1 MKSDPWVLG
10 ISASHNGA
18 ACLLRGDE
26 VVAAIQEERLTRQ
39 KRDFIYG
46 AKPSMAIRYCLD
58 AAGIRPAD
66 LSMIVNC
73 VTGSAR
79 SPQQDVKRNP
89 DLRPTLNR
97 IPTLTIGHHLGHAV
111 AALATSGFDE
121 AAVLVIDGAG
131 SPFDDLGEDERAACL
146 PGGSGKLETVSL
158 YAAERG
164 GGVRAVEK
172 HLGDWVGDERT
183 RMPSFGSLGAMYAAA
198 AQQIFGD
205 ISEAGKVM
213 GLAPYGRPEIPA
225 EEFFTV
231 SQGEFVFSDRVRERF
246 TSDERWPKRQ
256 TEYEN
261 LAASVQVA
269 LEGALLYIV
278 ERLYELCPSPNL
290 SYTGGVALNSVANER
305 IIGESSFKKVYIT
318 PAAEDSGAAIG
329 AAYYGLWQLTGRSPR
344 RKLIHD
350 ATGREYST
358 AEVDAAIEKMPGME
372 VVESEDIVAEAAGLL
387 SEGRILG
394 WFQGRS
400 ELGPR
405 ALGQRSI
412 LCDARRP
419 DGKEVLNS
427 RVKHREGFRPF
438 APVVP
443 LEEAPAWFELDG
455 KDPES
460 PFMLRICK
468 FREDQLDRVP
478 AVVHVDGTG
487 RFQTVTREANGRL
500 YELVRRFQER
510 TGVPIILNTSYNVMG
525 EPIIETPVDALLC
538 FQSTGI
544 DYCVLQ
550 NRLVKK
556 RMSVLFGGGK
566 VYWLDR
572 VHDEITAANERAL
585 RADGSAPAPPR
596 PLQDYT
602 GRYEHVRHGALD
614 VVLEDGRL
622 KGVLRGGLEVFVHH
636 VDGDIFGVRQG
647 PMSGARVSFLTN
659 GGGVVDAVA
668 WGAAVAWQAMI
679 FTRAPEATEAERA
692 RGLAGR
698 YSGAAGEMTV
708 SAGEG
713 GLLTATVPGQRAW
726 ELTPQR
732 GGGFGLRWLPGY
744 HFEFQAG
751 DAGRAPRVVVTQP
764 EGVFSLERVAG

>member
-18 ACLLRGDE
+18 ACLLKGDE
-26 VVAAIQEERLTRQ
+26 VVVAIQEERLTRR
-39 KRDFIYG
+39 KREFIYG

-66 LSMIVNC
+66 LSMVVNC

-79 SPQQDVKRNP
+79 TPQQDVKRNP

-97 IPTLTIGHHLGHAV
+97 IPTLTIAHHLGHAV
-111 AALATSGFDE
+111 AALATSGFEE

-131 SPFDDLGEDERAACL
+131 SPFEDLSEDERAVCL
-146 PGGSGKLETVSL
+146 GGGEGLETISL
-158 YAAERG
+158 YTAARG
-164 GGVRAVEK
+164 AGLRPVEK
-172 HLGDWVGDERT
+172 HLGTWVGEDRA
-183 RMPSFGSLGAMYAAA
+183 RMPRFGSLGGMYAAA
-198 AQQIFGD
+198 AAQIFGD

-213 GLAPYGRPEIPA
+213 GLAPYGRPEIPV
-225 EEFFTV
+225 EEFFTL
-231 SQGEFVFSDRVRERF
+231 SQGEFVFSDRVLKRF
-246 TSDERWPKRQ
+246 TGDERWPRRE

-269 LEGALLYIV
+269 LEGALLYLV
-278 ERLYELCPSPNL
+278 EHLYELCPSVNL
-290 SYTGGVALNSVANER
+290 CYTGGVALNSVANER
-305 IIGESSFKKVYIT
+305 IIGESSFKKVFIT

-329 AAYYGLWQLTGRSPR
+329 AAYYGLWQLTDRSQR
-344 RKLIHD
+344 RKMIHD
-350 ATGREYST
+350 ATGREYGT
-358 AEVDAAIEKMPGME
+358 AAVDAAIEKIPGIE
-372 VVESEDIVAEAAGLL
+372 VVEAEDVVAEAAGLL
-387 SEGRILG
+387 SEGHILG

-412 LCDARRP
+412 LCDPRRP
-419 DGKEVLNS
+419 DGKEILNS

-438 APVVP
+438 APVVT

-468 FREDQLDRVP
+468 FREGQGERVP

-510 TGVPIILNTSYNVMG
+510 TGVPIVLNTSFNVMG
-525 EPIIETPVDALLC
+525 EPIIETPEDALLC

-556 RMSVLFGGGK
+556 RLNVLFGGAG

-572 VHDEITAANERAL
+572 VRGELTAADEKAL
-585 RADGSAPAPPR
+585 RADGSTPTPPR
-596 PLQDYT
+596 PLRDYT
-602 GRYEHVRHGALD
+602 GRFEHVRHGELD

-622 KGVLRGGLEVFVHH
+622 KGILKGGLEVFVHH
-636 VDGDIFGVRQG
+636 VDGDIFGVGQG
-647 PMSGARVSFLTN
+647 PMSGARMTFLTN

-668 WGAAVAWQAMI
+668 WGTGLAWQATV
-679 FTRAPEATEAERA
+679 FTRAPEALDEPTA
-692 RGLAGR
+692 RVPTGR
-698 YSGAAGEMTV
+698 YSGPAGEMTV
-708 SAGEG
+708 AAVEG
-713 GLLTATVPGQRAW
+713 GRLTATVPGQRVW

-744 HFEFQAG
+744 HIEFQAG
-751 DAGRAPRVVVTQP
+751 DAGRAASVVVTQP
-764 EGVFSLERVAG
+764 EGVFELERVAR